1 VRTRPRARSLLAA
14 LFAAALGLGFVGGA
28 SGWAGGTATRRPI
41 TIRVGDFFY
50 KPKLATVHVG
60 QAVRFVNVGKI
71 PHTVADTDARG
82 AVRSRLIKPHPLEHG
97 QVQVVRFS
105 KPGRISYLCTF
116 HPTLM
121 KGRIVVVR

>member
-71 PHTVADTDARG
+71 PTP
-82 AVRSRLIKPHPLEHG
+82 S
-97 QVQVVRFS
+97 
-105 KPGRISYLCTF
+105 
-116 HPTLM
+116 PT
-121 KGRIVVVR
+121 RTPAEPSVHV

>member
-1 VRTRPRARSLLAA
+1 MRTRPRALSLPAA
-14 LFAAALGLGFVGGA
+14 LFAAALGLASFGGA
-28 SGWAGGTATRRPI
+28 SGSAGNTAERTPI

-50 KPKLATVHVG
+50 KPKLAAAHVG
-60 QAVRFVNVGKI
+60 QPVRFVKVGKI

-82 AVRSRLIKPHPLEHG
+82 TIRSRLIKPRPLEHG
-97 QVQVVRFS
+97 QVQVVRFT